1 MAAVDLECYDY
12 APHTAAPIRATEG
25 TVESRLPPRVEVR
38 RRAPLEIPHVM
49 LLMDDREDRVLGPL
63 EAGRAALPPVYDFP
77 LMLQGGRLRGW
88 QVPAA
93 RAEGVCRALE
103 ALEQECRARTAGMA
117 YAVGDG
123 NHSLGA
129 AKRLWEELKP
139 GLSPTERETHP
150 AGTVWWSW

>member
-93 RAEGVCRALE
+93 RAEGVCRRWRPWSRIAGPGRRGWPLPWE
-103 ALEQECRARTAGMA
+103 TGTTPWARPNVCGR
-117 YAVGDG
+117 
-123 NHSLGA
+123 S
-129 AKRLWEELKP
+129 
-139 GLSPTERETHP
+139 
-150 AGTVWWSW
+150 